1 SIWTLSFSFVLFLI
15 GVLLIGFQNLPQI
28 IIPHVEAET
37 NSSFQS
43 NANTINYQLI
53 PAIPLLLLGIFGI
66 IFSVKHKK
74 WIFSIIIGWA
84 GAAYIVLFFHRP
96 VFPHHQLLITVP
108 IAMIAAAGI
117 AEAVFSIIKLKNL
130 RALINFFP
138 IFGIITI
145 ISFFLVIS
153 IYYPAIDQ
161 QLSNN
166 PRING
171 FSIRATKGKID
182 LIKQMNSYAK
192 ETNWI
197 LTDMPMYAFLVKR
210 PVPPILATFSKKRL
224 ETGSISD
231 ADIIE
236 ALQKYNPEQVMLA
249 RFIIP
254 VLESE
259 INTKY
264 TLVSSP
270 EFFRLFIRNDLV
282 HR

>member
-1 SIWTLSFSFVLFLI
+1 
-15 GVLLIGFQNLPQI
+15 
-28 IIPHVEAET
+28 
-37 NSSFQS
+37 
-43 NANTINYQLI
+43 
-53 PAIPLLLLGIFGI
+53 
-66 IFSVKHKK
+66 
-74 WIFSIIIGWA
+74 
-84 GAAYIVLFFHRP
+84 
-96 VFPHHQLLITVP
+96 
-108 IAMIAAAGI
+108 
-117 AEAVFSIIKLKNL
+117 
-130 RALINFFP
+130 
-138 IFGIITI
+138 
-145 ISFFLVIS
+145 
-153 IYYPAIDQ
+153 
-161 QLSNN
+161 
-166 PRING
+166 
-171 FSIRATKGKID
+171 
-182 LIKQMNSYAK
+182 MNSYAK